1 MSNGSRIGT
10 RAEARARR
18 YLRRR
23 GLRHLASNYRCRG
36 GELDLVMEDGR
47 VTVFVEVRM
56 RSRDDYGSAS
66 ESITETK
73 KRRVIRAAEQFLAA
87 NRRDHKP
94 ARFDVIA
101 IDGARWPARLTWLRD
116 AFQVE

>member
-1 MSNGSRIGT
+1 MIDRSQIGA

-23 GLRHLASNYRCRG
+23 GLKHLASNFRCRG
-36 GELDLVMEDGR
+36 GELDLVMEDGGT
-47 VTVFVEVRM
+47 TVFVEVRR
-56 RSRDDYGSAS
+56 RSRGDYGSAS

-73 KRRVIRAAEQFLAA
+73 KHRLIRAAEQFLVA

-94 ARFDVIA
+94 ARFDVVA
-101 IDGARWPARLTWLRD
+101 IDGSRRPARLTWLRD